1 MHALAFIRQRD
12 GIQVYRHHHVLN
24 FLHGIQTGI
33 QVYRLFGYTG
43 IQRSRDSIQVY
54 RYTDIVVYRYTEIV
68 LPCAVCMMACAWHLE
83 HARTHACLHAVHG
96 QSRLQ
101 AGKRGG
107 KRGASVVQAWVQA
120 WTCKPLVLFIQ
131 SLSPTIQL
139 AHGGSIAH
147 GLEVLRSSQALV

>member
-1 MHALAFIRQRD
+1 
-12 GIQVYRHHHVLN
+12 
-24 FLHGIQTGI
+24 
-33 QVYRLFGYTG
+33 
-43 IQRSRDSIQVY
+43 
-54 RYTDIVVYRYTEIV
+54 VVYRYTEIV

-120 WTCKPLVLFIQ
+120 WCKHGCKRGASVVQAWVQAWTCKPLVLFIQ